1 MKEIPFKVSA
11 RAARLI
17 GAENIANAESAVIE
31 LIKNSYDADAETC
44 LVYFEHV
51 FNEIPSCFTEQEFE
65 YLCTSPAFDDF
76 SCHFKAL
83 PKKNYEIEIILTDKD
98 IKLGLT
104 KNELYESLVSWL
116 SNLCRIWIVDDGH
129 GMNEK
134 TIEDNWMTIGTNNKE
149 KSPITKK
156 FERIKS
162 GAKGLG
168 RFALDKLGA
177 LSSVYICPDLEYY
190 QLNKEN
196 STMEWY
202 NTWESFLEE
211 GQTLDNVKAH
221 LGYGELDGLFHLNY
235 LPNEIFINELDLKFE
250 NHGVIIC
257 CDYNKENWHKERQK
271 RLSDSLETLIPPTEK
286 DNFSLFF
293 VSNKFSDLNKKVSS
307 AVNTNY
313 DYKVNARL
321 NDDHSIII
329 EIDRNEFEVS
339 EFPEEFYQSEK
350 FKNLDTTVDDFK
362 KGIKVHKLTLKNLF
376 PKIDE
381 FESIGGLSLSFYFS
395 KQGSPGAPDRDK
407 FLYKS
412 YDFATRKSWA
422 ETFGGIRIFRDNFR
436 VRPYGEP
443 GSAKDWL
450 GLGDRS
456 ASSPAGI
463 GKPEG
468 GWRVRPNQISGVVN
482 ISRVKNPKLA
492 DKSSREGIQENDEF
506 AQFKSVIIKIVEIFE
521 NDRAEIGAE
530 LKAIYDRKNADAL
543 KEEQANALSKQ
554 LLKVPNR
561 GNSNTSTKETTP
573 EQDNLKLLASQY
585 EKKKEQLEELME
597 EQKILRSLA
606 TIGTI
611 SSSFS
616 HDLKL
621 LHGKLI
627 KRFIPV
633 QKVLELNYQY
643 SIDNNLQFTEDL
655 HDSLERVEMF
665 KNQDSSMKDWINFSL
680 LGVKKDKRRRRK
692 VYFEQYFKQLK
703 KVWAKKFEDR
713 DVVFDIDEIS
723 HESALKCFE
732 IDLDCIFNNLVV
744 NSVEAFSQKDAPPT
758 RIIKIKIKSSDK
770 DIIIFYSDSGP
781 GLSKDIVNPQRIFQ
795 CFFTTKVNEHSGED
809 EGTGI
814 GMWMVKST
822 INEYRGSTKL
832 LLDKSGF
839 GLEIKIP
846 KNI

>member
-51 FNEIPSCFTEQEFE
+51 FNEIPSSFTEQEFE
-65 YLCTSPAFDDF
+65 YLSNSPAFDAF
-76 SCHFKAL
+76 SRHFSAL
-83 PKKNYEIEIILTDKD
+83 PSSLYEIEVVLTEDD
-98 IKLGLT
+98 IKLGVT
-104 KNELYESLVSWL
+104 KDKLHESLINWL
-116 SNLCRIWIVDDGH
+116 SNLCRIWIIDDGH

-156 FERIKS
+156 FKRIKS

-177 LSSVYICPDLEYY
+177 LSNVYIYPDSKYY

-196 STMEWY
+196 SIMEWY
-202 NTWESFLEE
+202 NKWESFLEE
-211 GQTLDNVKAH
+211 GKTLDNVKAR
-221 LGYGELDGLFHLNY
+221 LNYGQLIKNFHENY
-235 LPNEIFINELDLKFE
+235 LPNEIFINELGFQFE
-250 NHGVIIC
+250 SHGVIIC
-257 CDYNKENWHKERQK
+257 CDYNKENWYKERQK
-271 RLSDSLETLIPPTEK
+271 RLCDSLETLIPPTEK

-293 VSNKFSDLNKKVSS
+293 VSNKFSELNKKVSS

-313 DYKVNARL
+313 DYKVDAIL
-321 NDDHSIII
+321 NDDNSIII
-329 EIDRNEFEVS
+329 KIDRNEFEVS
-339 EFPEEFYQSEK
+339 EFPEEFYESEK
-350 FKNLDTTVDDFK
+350 FKNLNTSVDDFK
-362 KGIKVHKLTLKNLF
+362 KGMQVHNLTLKNLF
-376 PKIDE
+376 PLISE
-381 FESIGGLSLSFYFS
+381 FESIGNLSLSFYFS
-395 KQGSPGAPDRDK
+395 KQGSPGKSDLEK
-407 FLYKS
+407 FMYKS
-412 YDFATRKSWA
+412 FDLSTRKSWA
-422 ETFGGIRIFRDNFR
+422 ETFGGLRIFRDNFR

-450 GLGDRS
+450 GLGDRA

-463 GKPEG
+463 GNSDG

-506 AQFKSVIIKIVEIFE
+506 AQFKSIIVKIIEVFE

-530 LKAIYDRKNADAL
+530 LKSIYDRKNANSL
-543 KEEQANALSKQ
+543 EEEQANTLSKQ
-554 LLKVPNR
+554 LLKSKSDSTT
-561 GNSNTSTKETTP
+561 NSESTTS
-573 EQDNLKLLASQY
+573 EQDNLKILASQY

-633 QKVLELNYQY
+633 QKTLELYHRY
-643 SIDNNLQFTEDL
+643 SIDNNLQFTQSLD
-655 HDSLERVEMF
+655 DSLERVEMF
-665 KNQDSSMKDWINFSL
+665 KNQDNAMKDWINFSL
-680 LGVKKDKRRRRK
+680 LGVKKDKRKRRK
-692 VYFEQYFKQLK
+692 IYFEQYFKQLK
-703 KVWAKKFEDR
+703 KVWTKKFEDR
-713 DVVFDIDEIS
+713 NVDFDIDTIS
-723 HESALKCFE
+723 NEPALKCFE

-744 NSVEAFSQKDAPPT
+744 NSVEAFSQKNAPPE
-758 RIIKIKIKSSDK
+758 RKIKIEITNRDK
-770 DIIIFYSDSGP
+770 DIIILYSDSGP
-781 GLSKDIVNPQRIFQ
+781 GLSKNIINPQRIFQ

-822 INEYRGSTKL
+822 INEYRGSIKV

>member
-44 LVYFEHV
+44 LVYFEHI
-51 FNEIPSCFTEQEFE
+51 FDEIPSSFTHQEFE
-65 YLCTSPAFDDF
+65 YLSASPSFDKFSSFFKRLSDDCYKIGISSSDESLKESTS
-76 SCHFKAL
+76 
-83 PKKNYEIEIILTDKD
+83 YEL
-98 IKLGLT
+98 
-104 KNELYESLVSWL
+104 LVSWL
-116 SNLCRIWIVDDGH
+116 TNLCRVWIVDDGH

-134 TIEDNWMTIGTNNKE
+134 TIENNWMTIGTNNKE
-149 KSPITKK
+149 KSPTTKK
-156 FERIKS
+156 FIRIKS

-177 LSSVYICPDLEYY
+177 LSSVYVYPDKEYY
-190 QLNKEN
+190 QLDKNN
-196 STMEWY
+196 SCLEWY
-202 NTWESFLEE
+202 NWWENFLAE
-211 GQTLDNVKAH
+211 GKTLDSVKAQ
-221 LGYGELDGLFHLNY
+221 LDYGALDNLFHTKY
-235 LPNEIFINELDLKFE
+235 LPEDIFDNDLGFKFK
-250 NHGVIIC
+250 NHGVVIC

-271 RLSDSLETLIPPTEK
+271 RLCDSLETLIPPNEK

-293 VSNKFSDLNKKVSS
+293 VSNKYSELNKKISS
-307 AVNTNY
+307 AVNTNF
-313 DYKVNARL
+313 DYKVSAQL
-321 NDDHSIII
+321 GDDNSVVID
-329 EIDRNEFEVS
+329 IDRNEFEVS
-339 EFPEEFYQSEK
+339 EFPEEFYESER
-350 FKNLDTTVDDFK
+350 FKNLGSSIDDFK
-362 KGIKVHKLTLKNLF
+362 KGRQRHCLTLKNLF
-376 PKIDE
+376 PKLDE
-381 FESIGGLSLSFYFS
+381 FDSIGNFSLSFYFS
-395 KQGSPGAPDRDK
+395 KLGSPGKEDREK

-412 YDFATRKSWA
+412 FDLSTRKSWA
-422 ETFGGIRIFRDNFR
+422 DTFGGIRIFRDNFR

-443 GSAKDWL
+443 GAAKDWL
-450 GLGDRS
+450 GLGDRA

-463 GKPEG
+463 GNPDG
-468 GWRVRPNQISGVVN
+468 GWRVRPNQISGVVS
-482 ISRVKNPKLA
+482 ISRVNNPRLA

-506 AQFKSVIIKIVEIFE
+506 AQFKSVILKILEIFE

-530 LKAIYDRKNADAL
+530 LKAIYDQKNAESQ
-543 KEEQANALSKQ
+543 KEEQANTISKQ
-554 LLKVPNR
+554 VLEGSKNKE
-561 GNSNTSTKETTP
+561 GNNEEEVSP
-573 EQDNLKLLASQY
+573 EQKNLKLLASQY
-585 EKKKEQLEELME
+585 EKKKEQIEELRE

-621 LHGKLI
+621 LHGKLV

-633 QKVLELNYQY
+633 QRTLEANHEY
-643 SIDNNLQFTEDL
+643 SINNNLDFTEDL
-655 HDSLERVEMF
+655 LDSIERIKIF
-665 KNQDSSMKDWINFSL
+665 KNQDNSMKDWINFSL

-692 VYFEQYFKQLK
+692 VYLDQYLKQLK
-703 KVWAKKFEDR
+703 KIWEKKLDDR
-713 DVVFDIDEIS
+713 SIDFDVDVIPKDI
-723 HESALKCFE
+723 ALKCFE

-744 NSVEAFSQKDAPPT
+744 NSVEAFSQKDAPSL
-758 RIIKIKIKSSDK
+758 RKINIEIHSNETDV
-770 DIIIFYSDSGP
+770 IIIYSDSGP

-822 INEYRGSTKL
+822 INEYRGNTKL

-839 GLEIKIP
+839 GLEIQIP
-846 KNI
+846 KNL

>member
-31 LIKNSYDADAETC
+31 LIKNSYDADSKTC
-44 LVYFEHV
+44 LVYFEHI
-51 FNEIPSCFTEQEFE
+51 FNDIPSFFTTQEYK
-65 YLCTSPAFDDF
+65 YLSDAPAFSDF
-76 SCHFKAL
+76 SRHFRIS
-83 PKKNYEIEIILTDKD
+83 KKNVYEIKIE
-98 IKLGLT
+98 LT
-104 KNELYESLVSWL
+104 KEDIQLQVTEDELFESLIDWI
-116 SNLCRIWIVDDGH
+116 SNLCRIWIIDDGH

-134 TIEDNWMTIGTNNKE
+134 IIDDNWMTIGTNNKE

-156 FERIKS
+156 FKRIKS

-177 LSSVYICPDLEYY
+177 LSSVYICPDSKYY
-190 QLNKEN
+190 QLDKEN
-196 STMEWY
+196 STLEWY
-202 NTWESFLEE
+202 NKWESFLEE
-211 GQTLDNVKAH
+211 GKTLDNIKAR
-221 LGYGELDGLFHLNY
+221 LGYGSLDGLFHLNY
-235 LPNEIFINELDLKFE
+235 LPSGIFINEFEIKFE
-250 NHGVIIC
+250 NHGVIIS

-271 RLSDSLETLIPPTEK
+271 RLCDSLETLIPPTEK

-293 VSNKFSDLNKKVSS
+293 ISNKFNDLNKKVSS

-313 DYKVNARL
+313 DYKVSAKLHDNK
-321 NDDHSIII
+321 SITI
-329 EIDRNEFEVS
+329 EIDRNEFEAS
-339 EFPEEFYQSEK
+339 EFPEEFYESER
-350 FKNLDTTVDDFK
+350 FKNLKSSVEDFK
-362 KGIKVHKLTLKNLF
+362 KGRMIHELTLKNLF
-376 PKIDE
+376 PKINE
-381 FESIGGLSLSFYFS
+381 FESIGSLSLNFYFS
-395 KQGSPGAPDRDK
+395 KQSTPGKNDLDK
-407 FLYKS
+407 FMYKS
-412 YDFATRKSWA
+412 FDLSTRKNWA
-422 ETFGGIRIFRDNFR
+422 ETFGGLRIFRDNFR

-443 GSAKDWL
+443 GSSKDWL
-450 GLGDRS
+450 GLGDRA

-463 GKPEG
+463 GNPDG

-506 AQFKSVIIKIVEIFE
+506 SQFKSVILKIIEYFE

-530 LKAIYDRKNADAL
+530 LKSIYDRKNEDSL
-543 KEEQANALSKQ
+543 KEEQADTLSKE
-554 LLKVPNR
+554 LLK
-561 GNSNTSTKETTP
+561 NSKNGSSNARIEEASQ
-573 EQDNLKLLASQY
+573 EQDDLKLLASQY

-633 QKVLELNYQY
+633 QKVLEINHRHSL
-643 SIDNNLQFTEDL
+643 DHNLEFTKGL
-655 HDSLERVEMF
+655 QDSLERVQVF

-692 VYFEQYFKQLK
+692 VYFEQYFKQLE

-713 DVVFDIDEIS
+713 NVDFDIGEIS
-723 HESALKCFE
+723 HESVLKCFE

-758 RIIKIKIKSSDK
+758 RKIKIEIANRDK

-781 GLSKDIVNPQRIFQ
+781 GLSKNIVNPQRIFQ

-822 INEYRGSTKL
+822 INEYKGSTKL
-832 LLDKSGF
+832 QLNKNGF
-839 GLEIKIP
+839 GLEIQIP